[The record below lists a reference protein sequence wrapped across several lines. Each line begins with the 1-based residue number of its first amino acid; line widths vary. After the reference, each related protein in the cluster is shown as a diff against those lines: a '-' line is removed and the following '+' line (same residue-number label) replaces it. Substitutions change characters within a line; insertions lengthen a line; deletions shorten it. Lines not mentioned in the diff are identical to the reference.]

1 MTELEKLKID
11 IERRLLSM
19 HNEFA
24 RLINGQQK
32 QIEALK
38 TDVFKLKSQGDAA

>member
-11 IERRLLSM
+11 MERKLLTM
-19 HNEFA
+19 HNEFS

-32 QIEALK
+32 QIEAI
-38 TDVFKLKSQGDAA
+38 KSRLHRHESEGDAA